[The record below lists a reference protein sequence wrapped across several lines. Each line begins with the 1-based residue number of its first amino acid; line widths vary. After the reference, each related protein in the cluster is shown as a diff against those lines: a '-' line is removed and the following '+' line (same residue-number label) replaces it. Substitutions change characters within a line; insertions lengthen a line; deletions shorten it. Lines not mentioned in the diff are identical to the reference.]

1 MVRVILVSLVIG
13 SAVGVVYQNHYC
25 RDLFMEIQTLEMKL
39 EDCEIESGQL
49 QLEKTT
55 LAGYG
60 RVERDAGSK
69 IGLIRPGR
77 DSIVYIKSPSIKES
91 EPDE

>member
-1 MVRVILVSLVIG
+1 MAPVILVLLVIG
-13 SAVGVVYQNHYC
+13 SAVGVVLENYYC
-25 RDLFMEIQTLEMKL
+25 RDLFMEIQSLEMKL

-60 RVERDAGSK
+60 RVERAASAK
-69 IGLIRPGR
+69 IGLIRPPR
-77 DSIVYIKSPSIKES
+77 DSIVYIKTSPVKGSDL
-91 EPDE
+91 DE